1 MNKKSLLQ
9 LFLIIIILLTSFF
22 FFKSYIVKK
31 DTHVVLENIFN
42 EIDSE
47 EKSNLVYNIQYI
59 TRDEDGNSYIL
70 ESDTGEL
77 NDDQK
82 ELIVMRGV
90 KATIESENSE
100 QIIIYSN
107 NAKYNKLS
115 KNTNFYTNVII
126 NFGSNHVTS
135 DKLDFIFEK
144 NLVTISKN
152 IIYKNMDTKL
162 EADKIEIDLLTK
174 NTKIFMDD
182 KSKKI
187 KLIKSN

>member
-22 FFKSYIVKK
+22 FFKTYIVKK
-31 DTHVVLENIFN
+31 DTHVVLENTFN

-90 KATIESENSE
+90 KAIIESENSE

>member
-1 MNKKSLLQ
+1 ML
-9 LFLIIIILLTSFF
+9 
-22 FFKSYIVKK
+22 
-31 DTHVVLENIFN
+31 VLDNTFN

-90 KATIESENSE
+90 KAIIESENSE

-162 EADKIEIDLLTK
+162 EADKIEINLLTK

-182 KSKKI
+182 KLKKV
-187 KLIKSN
+187 KLVRSN

>member
-22 FFKSYIVKK
+22 FFKTYIVKK
-31 DTHVVLENIFN
+31 DTHVVLENTFN
-42 EIDSE
+42 GIDSE

-70 ESDTGEL
+70 ESDIGEL

-90 KATIESENSE
+90 KAIIESENSE

-107 NAKYNKLS
+107 NAKYNKLN

-174 NTKIFMDD
+174 NTKVFMDD

>member
-22 FFKSYIVKK
+22 FFKTYIVKK
-31 DTHVVLENIFN
+31 DTHVVLENTFN

-77 NDDQK
+77 KDDQE
-82 ELIVMRGV
+82 ELIMMRGV
-90 KATIESENSE
+90 KAIIESENSE

>member
-31 DTHVVLENIFN
+31 DTHVVLDNTFN

-144 NLVTISKN
+144 NLVIISKN

>member
-22 FFKSYIVKK
+22 FFKTYIVKK

-152 IIYKNMDTKL
+152 IIYKNMDTTL
-162 EADKIEIDLLTK
+162 EADKIEINLLTK

-182 KSKKI
+182 KLKKV
-187 KLIKSN
+187 KLVRSN

>member
-22 FFKSYIVKK
+22 FFKTYIVKK
-31 DTHVVLENIFN
+31 DTHVVLENTFN

-82 ELIVMRGV
+82 EFIVMRGV
-90 KATIESENSE
+90 KAIIESENSE

-144 NLVTISKN
+144 NLVIISKN

>member
-22 FFKSYIVKK
+22 FFKTYIVKK
-31 DTHVVLENIFN
+31 DTHVVLENTFN

-70 ESDTGEL
+70 ESDIGEL

-90 KATIESENSE
+90 KAIIESENSE

-107 NAKYNKLS
+107 NAKYNKLN

>member
-22 FFKSYIVKK
+22 FFKTYIVKK
-31 DTHVVLENIFN
+31 DTHVVLDNTFN

-59 TRDEDGNSYIL
+59 TRDEDGNSYTL

-90 KATIESENSE
+90 KAIIESENSE

-152 IIYKNMDTKL
+152 IIYKNLDTKL

>member
-9 LFLIIIILLTSFF
+9 LFLIIVILLTSFF
-22 FFKSYIVKK
+22 FFKTYIVKK
-31 DTHVVLENIFN
+31 DTHVVLENTFN

>member
-22 FFKSYIVKK
+22 FFKTYIVKK

-90 KATIESENSE
+90 KAIIESENSE

>member
-31 DTHVVLENIFN
+31 DTHVVLDNTFN

-90 KATIESENSE
+90 KAIIESENSE

-126 NFGSNHVTS
+126 NFGSNQITS
-135 DKLDFIFEK
+135 DKLDFIFEE
-144 NLVTISKN
+144 NLVTISKD

>member
-22 FFKSYIVKK
+22 FFKTYIVKK
-31 DTHVVLENIFN
+31 DTHVVLENTFN
-42 EIDSE
+42 GIDSE

-70 ESDTGEL
+70 ESDIGEL

-90 KATIESENSE
+90 KAIIESENSE

-107 NAKYNKLS
+107 NAKYNKLN

>member
-22 FFKSYIVKK
+22 FFKTYIVKK
-31 DTHVVLENIFN
+31 DTHVVLDNTFN

-90 KATIESENSE
+90 KAIIESENSE

-152 IIYKNMDTKL
+152 IIYKNLDTKL

>member
-22 FFKSYIVKK
+22 FFKTYIVKK

-144 NLVTISKN
+144 NLVIISKN

>member
-22 FFKSYIVKK
+22 FFKTYIVKK
-31 DTHVVLENIFN
+31 DTHVVLDNTFN

>member
-31 DTHVVLENIFN
+31 DTHVVLDNTFN

-90 KATIESENSE
+90 KAIIESENSE

>member
-22 FFKSYIVKK
+22 FFKTYIVKK
-31 DTHVVLENIFN
+31 DTHVVLENTFN
-42 EIDSE
+42 GIDSE

-70 ESDTGEL
+70 ESDIGEL

-90 KATIESENSE
+90 KAIIESENSE

-115 KNTNFYTNVII
+115 KNTNFYTNVMI
-126 NFGSNHVTS
+126 NFGSNNITS

>member
-22 FFKSYIVKK
+22 FFKTYIVKK

-90 KATIESENSE
+90 KAIIESENSE

-144 NLVTISKN
+144 NLVIISKN

>member
-31 DTHVVLENIFN
+31 DTHVVLDNTFN

-59 TRDEDGNSYIL
+59 TRDEDGNSYTL

-115 KNTNFYTNVII
+115 KNTNFYTNVAIEFNNQYI
-126 NFGSNHVTS
+126 NKCNNKFW
-135 DKLDFIFEK
+135 
-144 NLVTISKN
+144 
-152 IIYKNMDTKL
+152 
-162 EADKIEIDLLTK
+162 
-174 NTKIFMDD
+174 
-182 KSKKI
+182 
-187 KLIKSN
+187 

>member
-22 FFKSYIVKK
+22 FFKTYIVKK
-31 DTHVVLENIFN
+31 DTHVVLENTFN
-42 EIDSE
+42 GIDSE

-70 ESDTGEL
+70 ESDIGEL

-90 KATIESENSE
+90 KAIIESENSE

>member
-22 FFKSYIVKK
+22 FFKTYIVKK
-31 DTHVVLENIFN
+31 DTHVVLENTFN

-59 TRDEDGNSYIL
+59 TRDEDGNSYTL

-90 KATIESENSE
+90 KAIIESENSE

-152 IIYKNMDTKL
+152 IIYKNLDTKL

>member
-22 FFKSYIVKK
+22 FFKTYIVKK
-31 DTHVVLENIFN
+31 DTHVVLENTFN

-90 KATIESENSE
+90 KAIIESENSE

-144 NLVTISKN
+144 NLVIISKN

>member
-31 DTHVVLENIFN
+31 DTHVVLDNTFN

-90 KATIESENSE
+90 KAIIESENSE

-144 NLVTISKN
+144 NLVIISKN

>member
-22 FFKSYIVKK
+22 FFKTYIVKK
-31 DTHVVLENIFN
+31 DTHVVLENTFN
-42 EIDSE
+42 GIDSE

-70 ESDTGEL
+70 ESDIGEL

-90 KATIESENSE
+90 KAIIESENSE

-174 NTKIFMDD
+174 NTKVFMDD

>member
-31 DTHVVLENIFN
+31 DTHVVLDNTFN

-90 KATIESENSE
+90 KAIIESENSE

-152 IIYKNMDTKL
+152 IIYKNLDTKL

>member
-22 FFKSYIVKK
+22 FFKTYIVKK
-31 DTHVVLENIFN
+31 DTHVVLENTFN
-42 EIDSE
+42 GIDSE

-77 NDDQK
+77 KDDQEK
-82 ELIVMRGV
+82 LIMMRGV
-90 KATIESENSE
+90 KAIIESENSE

>member
-22 FFKSYIVKK
+22 FFKTYIVKK
-31 DTHVVLENIFN
+31 DTHVVLENTFN

-70 ESDTGEL
+70 ESDIGEL

-90 KATIESENSE
+90 KAIIESENSE

>member
-1 MNKKSLLQ
+1 M
-9 LFLIIIILLTSFF
+9 
-22 FFKSYIVKK
+22 
-31 DTHVVLENIFN
+31 
-42 EIDSE
+42 
-47 EKSNLVYNIQYI
+47 VYNIQYI

-70 ESDTGEL
+70 ESDIGEL

-90 KATIESENSE
+90 KAIIESENSE

-135 DKLDFIFEK
+135 DKLDFILEK

>member
-22 FFKSYIVKK
+22 FFKTYIVKK
-31 DTHVVLENIFN
+31 DTHVVLENTFN

-70 ESDTGEL
+70 ESDIGEL

-90 KATIESENSE
+90 KAIIESENSE

-126 NFGSNHVTS
+126 NFGSNHITS

-152 IIYKNMDTKL
+152 IIYKNLDTKL

-182 KSKKI
+182 KSKKV

>member
-22 FFKSYIVKK
+22 FFKTYIVKK
-31 DTHVVLENIFN
+31 DTHVVLDNTFN

-90 KATIESENSE
+90 KAIIESENSE

>member
-22 FFKSYIVKK
+22 FFKTYIVKK
-31 DTHVVLENIFN
+31 DTHVVLENTFN

>member
-9 LFLIIIILLTSFF
+9 LFLIIVILLTSFF
-22 FFKSYIVKK
+22 FFKTYIVKK

-59 TRDEDGNSYIL
+59 TRDEDGNSYTL

-90 KATIESENSE
+90 KAIIESENSE

-152 IIYKNMDTKL
+152 IIYKNLDTKL

>member
-9 LFLIIIILLTSFF
+9 LFLIIIILLASFF
-22 FFKSYIVKK
+22 FLKTYIIKK
-31 DTHVVLENIFN
+31 DTHVVLENA
-42 EIDSE
+42 IDKISSE
-47 EKSNLVYNIQYI
+47 EESNLVYNIQYI
-59 TRDEDGNSYIL
+59 TRDENNNSYIL
-70 ESDTGEL
+70 ESEIGEL

-82 ELIVMRGV
+82 ELIIMRGV
-90 KATIESENSE
+90 KATIEVGNSE

-107 NAKYNKLS
+107 NAKYNKLN

-126 NFGSNHVTS
+126 NFGSNQITS
-135 DKLDFIFEK
+135 DKLDFIFEE
-144 NLVTISKN
+144 NLVTISKD

-182 KSKKI
+182 KSKKV

>member
-31 DTHVVLENIFN
+31 DTHVVLENTFN

-59 TRDEDGNSYIL
+59 TRDEDGNSYTL

-90 KATIESENSE
+90 KAIIESENSE

-115 KNTNFYTNVII
+115 KNTNFYTNVAIEF
-126 NFGSNHVTS
+126 NNQFSS
-135 DKLDFIFEK
+135 
-144 NLVTISKN
+144 SK
-152 IIYKNMDTKL
+152 IVPKT
-162 EADKIEIDLLTK
+162 
-174 NTKIFMDD
+174 
-182 KSKKI
+182 KKI
-187 KLIKSN
+187 PTTVHPKSYL